1 MSVAF
6 SAPVFSRL
14 GQAATSLLLVLVSL
28 LSLSACRSD
37 QRASPEE
44 KKADE
49 LYRKY
54 VDGNADVAR
63 QALLDEIALWE
74 SSTVVVPRRKS
85 AALFMTTARLFVLE
99 TRLGKSAAA
108 ELALVKARYWNL
120 KRYELGGPLTESDVV
135 EYQSLTPDR
144 IVEMID
150 QADKSMT
157 QGRGPKYTRTE

>member
-1 MSVAF
+1 
-6 SAPVFSRL
+6 
-14 GQAATSLLLVLVSL
+14 
-28 LSLSACRSD
+28 
-37 QRASPEE
+37 
-44 KKADE
+44 
-49 LYRKY
+49 
-54 VDGNADVAR
+54 
-63 QALLDEIALWE
+63 
-74 SSTVVVPRRKS
+74 
-85 AALFMTTARLFVLE
+85 MTTARLFVLE